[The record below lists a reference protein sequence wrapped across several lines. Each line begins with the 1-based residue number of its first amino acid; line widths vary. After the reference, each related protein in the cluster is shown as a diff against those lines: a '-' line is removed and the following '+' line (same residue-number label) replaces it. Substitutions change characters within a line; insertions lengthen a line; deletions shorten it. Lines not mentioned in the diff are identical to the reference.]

1 MKTTLRTALTVTM
14 ASGLFL
20 TASGCSSSP
29 GNETPAQGPTATA
42 TADIKEPVN
51 SPVGGEKNATFSSQL
66 NAPLTVPAQ
75 WQGGSGWFQESRG
88 QLAALPNHIV
98 HVIKP
103 AVGVTD
109 APNTGLRIY
118 DNNGDA
124 VVSITPPAE
133 LVGGPRGANGVANQG
148 LLSSWEDGKLF
159 LSYLQVGVAAD
170 GRVLWILTS
179 FDENA
184 NQLSRNVI
192 EGTLKTTFINDAGA
206 IVVSNV
212 TGETDKHIL
221 DVHTG
226 KIAPL
231 PSGGAGEQWVGRLE
245 GVDVFKS
252 EKGLRS
258 ANWSLPFQNFATDG
272 RYVFVA
278 DANGACEV
286 YDPRSGER
294 IEGNNGGCVPAGTS
308 DDEKFTP
315 VTPVNA
321 IVLEKK
327 NGAHTVPVLFLP
339 TEKKSVTVDKS
350 TFRTVSVAPD
360 GTFYGAGENGT
371 VWSVN
376 PKTDTEP
383 KVVEGAQAAPLV
395 ITNNGMAAFKAN
407 GENPDL
413 YNGSLFFVIP
423 KK

>member
-1 MKTTLRTALTVTM
+1 MKSTRRTALTVAM
-14 ASGLFL
+14 AAGLLL
-20 TASGCSSSP
+20 TAAGCGSSP

-42 TADIKEPVN
+42 TGDIRKPVT

-66 NAPLTVPAQ
+66 NTPLTVPAQ

-88 QLAALPNHIV
+88 QVAALPNHIAQ
-98 HVIKP
+98 VIKP
-103 AVGVTD
+103 PEGATD
-109 APNTGLRIY
+109 ASNTGLRIY
-118 DNNGDA
+118 DKNGDA

-133 LVGGPRGANGVANQG
+133 LVGGTRGINGVANQG
-148 LLSSWEDGKLF
+148 VLDSWKDGALF
-159 LSYLQVGVAAD
+159 LSYIQVGVAAD
-170 GRVLWILTS
+170 GKVLWILTS

-192 EGTLKTTFINDAGA
+192 EGTLKTTFVNDSGA

-212 TGETDKHIL
+212 TGETDKHVL

-226 KIAPL
+226 KLTPI
-231 PSGGAGEQWVGRLE
+231 PSGGAGEQWVGRPD

-258 ANWSLPFQNFATDG
+258 ANWSLPFQNFDTEG
-272 RYVFVA
+272 RYVFVT
-278 DANGACEV
+278 DANGDCEV
-286 YDPRSGER
+286 YDPQSGGR
-294 IEGNNGGCVPAGTS
+294 IEGNNGACAPGTTF
-308 DDEKFTP
+308 DDSKFTP
-315 VTPVNA
+315 MTPVNA
-321 IVLEKK
+321 LFLEKK
-327 NGAHTVPVLFLP
+327 NGDTTVPVLFLP
-339 TEKKSVTVDKS
+339 QEKKSVTVTKS
-350 TFRTVSVAPD
+350 SFRTASVAPD

-376 PKTDTEP
+376 PKNDTEP
-383 KVVEGAQAAPLV
+383 KLIEGVQAAPLA
-395 ITNNGMAAFKAN
+395 ITNNWIAAFKAN